1 MHYVNRFLEEP
12 KWVLKI
18 LELSGIGIN
27 KNQTGTLKANLE
39 FSFKCE
45 TGLKFK
51 TVSSYKRNLGF

>member
-45 TGLKFK
+45 IGLKFK
-51 TVSSYKRNLGF
+51 TVSS